1 MASNHVQ
8 IIALML
14 ITCDAIFAESHDSNM
29 TSTMT
34 MSTTPSLSSVSPQSI
49 STAASVQH
57 QQMISGSVSRLTTTE
72 QAMLSSSRL
81 STSIMEATSM
91 LQSTSSADVTSVKPA
106 ERVGGASATGKYT
119 VHLSVVSDAR
129 AATEQVEFIHWC
141 RRSSH
146 VTWCDVTRHWW
157 ADYACTHTL

>member
-1 MASNHVQ
+1 MSSTSRRLSPIAMASNRVQ

-29 TSTMT
+29 TST

-81 STSIMEATSM
+81 STSIMETTSM

-119 VHLSVVSDAR
+119 VHLSVVNGAR
-129 AATEQVEFIHWC
+129 TAAEQVEFIHWC

-146 VTWCDVTRHWW
+146 VT
-157 ADYACTHTL
+157 